1 MSTQRA
7 LPRLFCIAALAL
19 LGACVQQTQQ
29 PQQQPTTPPAGQPQA
44 PATAPQDQQAAEFER
59 IRQQAMRGDLDS
71 QYQLGSLYFVG
82 KPQKDLKQAEYWW
95 KQAADK
101 GHSQSAFSLAF
112 LYTGRADPAFADQR
126 AMHKYL
132 NQASAAGNAMAQ
144 HVLGSMYAQGAE
156 GLKRDPYQARALFQS
171 ACDKQYA
178 PSCEALKKLQ
188 AN

>member
-1 MSTQRA
+1 MPIQRA
-7 LPRLFCIAALAL
+7 LLRFACITLLAL
-19 LGACVQQTQQ
+19 LGACAQQQE
-29 PQQQPTTPPAGQPQA
+29 QQQPAAPPTGQPQA
-44 PATAPQDQQAAEFER
+44 PATTAPQDQEAREFER

-132 NQASAAGNAMAQ
+132 GQSAAAGNAMAQ

-156 GLKRDPYQARALFQS
+156 GLQRDLYQARALFQS

-178 PSCEALKKLQ
+178 ASCEALKRLPE
-188 AN
+188 N

>member
-1 MSTQRA
+1 MSIQRA
-7 LPRLFCIAALAL
+7 LPRLACIAALVL
-19 LGACVQQTQQ
+19 LGACVQQQQ
-29 PQQQPTTPPAGQPQA
+29 PAPPPAGQPPA
-44 PATAPQDQQAAEFER
+44 PAATPQDQQDQQASEFER

-112 LYTGRADPAFADQR
+112 LYTGRTDPAFADQR

-132 NQASAAGNAMAQ
+132 GQASAAGNAMAQ

-171 ACDKQYA
+171 ACDRQYA

-188 AN
+188 MN

>member
-1 MSTQRA
+1 MSIQRA
-7 LPRLFCIAALAL
+7 LPRLACITALVL
-19 LGACVQQTQQ
+19 LGACSQH
-29 PQQQPTTPPAGQPQA
+29 QQQEPAATPPAGQPQA
-44 PATAPQDQQAAEFER
+44 PATSPEAEQTSEFER
-59 IRQQAMRGDLDS
+59 IRQQAMRGDLDA

-132 NQASAAGNAMAQ
+132 GQASSSGNAMAQ

-156 GLKRDPYQARALFQS
+156 GLKQDPYQARALFQS

-188 AN
+188 MN

>member
-1 MSTQRA
+1 MSIQRA
-7 LPRLFCIAALAL
+7 LPRLICIAALAL
-19 LGACVQQTQQ
+19 LGACVQQ
-29 PQQQPTTPPAGQPQA
+29 QQQPATPPPASQPQAPA
-44 PATAPQDQQAAEFER
+44 PATAPQDPQASEFER
-59 IRQQAMRGDLDS
+59 VRQQAMRGDLDS
-71 QYQLGSLYFVG
+71 QYRLGSLYFVG

-101 GHSQSAFSLAF
+101 GHAQSAFSLAF
-112 LYTGRADPAFADQR
+112 LYTGRTDPAFANQR

-132 NQASAAGNAMAQ
+132 GQASAAGNAMAQ

-156 GLKRDPYQARALFQS
+156 GLKQDPYQARALFQS

-188 AN
+188 TN

>member
-7 LPRLFCIAALAL
+7 LPRLVCIAALAL
-19 LGACVQQTQQ
+19 LGACVQQQHT
-29 PQQQPTTPPAGQPQA
+29 QQQPATAPAGQPQA
-44 PATAPQDQQAAEFER
+44 PAPTPQDQQAAEFER

-71 QYQLGSLYFVG
+71 EYQLASLYFMG

-101 GHSQSAFSLAF
+101 GHAQSAFSLAF
-112 LYTGRADPAFADQR
+112 LYTGRADPAMADQR
-126 AMHKYL
+126 AMLKYL

-156 GLKRDPYQARALFQS
+156 GLQKDPYQARALFQS

-188 AN
+188 MN

>member
-7 LPRLFCIAALAL
+7 LPRFACIAALAL
-19 LGACVQQTQQ
+19 LGACVQQ
-29 PQQQPTTPPAGQPQA
+29 PQQQQPATPPADQPQA
-44 PATAPQDQQAAEFER
+44 PAPASAPQDPQATEFER

-71 QYQLGSLYFVG
+71 QYQLGNHYFVG

-95 KQAADK
+95 KQAADR
-101 GHSQSAFSLAF
+101 GHSQSAVSLAF
-112 LYTGRADPAFADQR
+112 LYTGRADPALADQR

-132 NQASAAGNAMAQ
+132 NQAAAAGNAMAQ
-144 HVLGSMYAQGAE
+144 HVLGKMYAQGAE

-178 PSCEALKKLQ
+178 PSCEALKTLQ
-188 AN
+188 MN

>member
-19 LGACVQQTQQ
+19 LGACVQQPQQ

>member
-1 MSTQRA
+1 MFIQRA
-7 LPRLFCIAALAL
+7 LPRLACIAALAL
-19 LGACVQQTQQ
+19 LGACTQQ
-29 PQQQPTTPPAGQPQA
+29 QQQQPPATPPAGQPQA
-44 PATAPQDQQAAEFER
+44 PATTPQDQQASDFER
-59 IRQQAMRGDLDS
+59 IRQQAGRGDPDA

-132 NQASAAGNAMAQ
+132 AQSSAAGNAMAQ

-156 GLKRDPYQARALFQS
+156 GLKQDPNQARALFQS
-171 ACDKQYA
+171 ACDKQYP

>member
-7 LPRLFCIAALAL
+7 LPRLLCIAALAVF
-19 LGACVQQTQQ
+19 GACVQQ
-29 PQQQPTTPPAGQPQA
+29 PQQQQPATPPAGQPQA

-101 GHSQSAFSLAF
+101 GHSQSAVSLAF

-132 NQASAAGNAMAQ
+132 NQASASGNAMAQ
-144 HVLGSMYAQGAE
+144 HVLGKMYAQGAE

-178 PSCEALKKLQ
+178 PSCEALKTLQ
-188 AN
+188 MN

>member
-1 MSTQRA
+1 MSISRA
-7 LPRLFCIAALAL
+7 LPRLLCLAALLL
-19 LGACVQQTQQ
+19 LGACAQQQ
-29 PQQQPTTPPAGQPQA
+29 QQQPPAATPPSGQTQA
-44 PATAPQDQQAAEFER
+44 PAATPQEQQASEFER
-59 IRQQAMRGDLDS
+59 IRQQAARGDLDS
-71 QYQLGSLYFVG
+71 QYQLASLYFAG

-112 LYTGRADPAFADQR
+112 LYTGRTDPAFADQR
-126 AMHKYL
+126 AMFKYL

-144 HVLGSMYAQGAE
+144 HVLGGMYAQGAE

-171 ACDKQYA
+171 ACDRQFA

-188 AN
+188 TQ

>member
-1 MSTQRA
+1 MSIPRA
-7 LPRLFCIAALAL
+7 LARLSCIAAFVL
-19 LGACVQQTQQ
+19 LGACVQQ
-29 PQQQPTTPPAGQPQA
+29 QQQATTPPPAPGQPQA
-44 PATAPQDQQAAEFER
+44 PAPTQQEQQTSEFER

-71 QYQLGSLYFVG
+71 QYQLASLYFAG

-112 LYTGRADPAFADQR
+112 LYTGRTDPAFADQR
-126 AMHKYL
+126 AMFKYL
-132 NQASAAGNAMAQ
+132 NQASASGNAMAQ
-144 HVLGSMYAQGAE
+144 HVLGGMYAQGAE

-171 ACDKQYA
+171 ACDRQFA

-188 AN
+188 MN

>member
-7 LPRLFCIAALAL
+7 LPRLVCIAALAL
-19 LGACVQQTQQ
+19 LGACVQQQHQQ
-29 PQQQPTTPPAGQPQA
+29 PATPPTGVPQA
-44 PATAPQDQQAAEFER
+44 PAPTQQDQQASEFER
-59 IRQQAMRGDLDS
+59 IRQQATRGDPDA

-95 KQAADK
+95 KQAAEK

-112 LYTGRADPAFADQR
+112 LYTGRADPAFANQP

-132 NQASAAGNAMAQ
+132 GQASAAGNAMAQ

-178 PSCEALKKLQ
+178 PSCEALKQLQ
-188 AN
+188 MK